1 MKYYSINEE
10 AAARAKEMYSLF
22 DYKHGTKTAEYKS
35 KVDEAYSYAE
45 ALPEEVR
52 EKGLYM
58 ADKYA
63 QRLADWYN
71 RLFSIEMRCPS
82 VMIAGGSNFPVHKKQ
97 KQVAALDKHYAI
109 YGELQAYK
117 EKIRKLAHS
126 ANIIKS
132 GDADAID
139 KLKAKIER
147 AEKAQATMKAVN
159 AYFRR
164 HGTLKGYGNGEY
176 DNFTIDSLYGVPYP
190 PYCLQNNNAK
200 IRNAKARLMQLEET
214 KNAAQGENSETE
226 YKFFTVKE
234 NAEIMRLQLFF
245 DGKPDAEIRQVVK
258 QNGFK
263 WSPKNGCWQRLLNS
277 NAKAALRQVVRELE
291 EINARFTSQ
300 FIELVE

>member
-1 MKYYSINEE
+1 MKYYPINEE
-10 AAARAKEMYSLF
+10 AAARAKEMYSWF
-22 DYKHGTKTAEYKS
+22 EYKHGTKTAEYKS
-35 KVDEAYSYAE
+35 EVDEAYSYAE

-63 QRLADWYN
+63 QKLADWYN

-82 VMIAGGSNFPVHKKQ
+82 VMIAGGSNFPVRKKE
-97 KQVAALDKHYAI
+97 KQVAALDKHYAL

-139 KLKAKIER
+139 KLKAKIEK
-147 AEKAQATMKAVN
+147 AEKLQATMKAVN
-159 AYFRR
+159 AYYRK

-176 DNFTIDSLYGVPYP
+176 DNFSIDSLYGVPYP

-200 IRNAKARLMQLEET
+200 IRTAKARIKQLEEA
-214 KNAAQGENSETE
+214 KNAAQSENSETE

-234 NAEIMRLQLFF
+234 NAEIMRLQVFF
-245 DGKPDAEIRQVVK
+245 DDKPDADTRTILKR
-258 QNGFK
+258 NGFK
-263 WSPKNGCWQRLLNS
+263 WAPTYKAWQRLLNS
-277 NAKAALRQVVRELE
+277 SAKAALRQVIRELE
-291 EINARFTSQ
+291 EIEA
-300 FIELVE
+300 

>member
-1 MKYYSINEE
+1 MKYYTINEE
-10 AAARAKEMYSLF
+10 AAARAKEMYSWF

-35 KVDEAYSYAE
+35 EVDEAYSYAE

-71 RLFSIEMRCPS
+71 KLFSIEMRCPS
-82 VMIAGGSNFPVHKKQ
+82 VMIAGGSNFPVRKKE
-97 KQVAALDKHYAI
+97 KQVAALDKHYAL

-139 KLKAKIER
+139 KLKAKIEK
-147 AEKAQATMKAVN
+147 AEKLQATMKAVN
-159 AYFRR
+159 AYYRK

-176 DNFTIDSLYGVPYP
+176 DNFSIDSLYGVPYP

-200 IRNAKARLMQLEET
+200 IRTAKARIKQLEEA
-214 KNAAQGENSETE
+214 KNAPRRSQTAQ
-226 YKFFTVKE
+226 K
-234 NAEIMRLQLFF
+234 L
-245 DGKPDAEIRQVVK
+245 
-258 QNGFK
+258 
-263 WSPKNGCWQRLLNS
+263 
-277 NAKAALRQVVRELE
+277 
-291 EINARFTSQ
+291 
-300 FIELVE
+300 

>member
-1 MKYYSINEE
+1 MKYYTINEE
-10 AAARAKEMYSLF
+10 AAARAKEMYSWF

-35 KVDEAYSYAE
+35 EVNEAYSYAE

-82 VMIAGGSNFPVHKKQ
+82 VMIAGGSNFPVRKKE
-97 KQVAALDKHYAI
+97 KQVAALDKHYAL

-139 KLKAKIER
+139 KLKAKIEK
-147 AEKAQATMKAVN
+147 AEKLQATMKAVN
-159 AYFRR
+159 AYYRK

-176 DNFTIDSLYGVPYP
+176 DNFSIDSLYGVPYP

-200 IRNAKARLMQLEET
+200 IRTAKARIKQLEEA

-234 NAEIMRLQLFF
+234 NAEIMRLQVFF
-245 DGKPDAEIRQVVK
+245 DDKPDADTRTILKR
-258 QNGFK
+258 NGFK
-263 WSPKNGCWQRLLNS
+263 WAPTYKAWQRLLNNS
-277 NAKAALRQVVRELE
+277 AKAALRQVIRELE
-291 EINARFTSQ
+291 EIEA
-300 FIELVE
+300 